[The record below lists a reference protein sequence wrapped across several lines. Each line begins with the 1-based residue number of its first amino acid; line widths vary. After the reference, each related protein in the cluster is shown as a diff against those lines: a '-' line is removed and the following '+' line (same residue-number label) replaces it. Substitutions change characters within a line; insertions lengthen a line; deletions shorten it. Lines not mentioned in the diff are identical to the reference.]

1 MGTDMRTTYDNSGT
15 GRSET
20 RSVGP
25 RSVERVTETLQLIGR
40 SESGYSLA
48 ELARRLDVPKAS
60 MADILAGLVASSF
73 LSKNA
78 AGRFVL
84 GSGALAFAR
93 MAVSSSSLV
102 DVTHHHLEVLV
113 KSVNETAV
121 IARLD
126 YESMVSVYVDK
137 VESDHS
143 VRYSVPLGLRREL
156 YAASA
161 GKVIL
166 SHLPKSELSAYL
178 RSVSLERFTP
188 RTIVD
193 RKAIEREL
201 DDVVRLGF
209 ASTEDE
215 RSVGASGISAPV
227 LDSEGQLL
235 CVVTVAGPTTRILP
249 VRGEIIANVRET
261 ARRIGSAFSQVYGA

>member
-1 MGTDMRTTYDNSGT
+1 MRTDIRTEYENGANTSAEL
-15 GRSET
+15 RSA
-20 RSVGP
+20 GP
-25 RSVERVTETLQLIGR
+25 RSVARIAETLQLIAR
-40 SESGYSLA
+40 SEAGHSLA
-48 ELARRLDVPKAS
+48 ELARRLGVPKAS
-60 MADILAGLVASSF
+60 MADILSGLVASGF
-73 LSKNA
+73 LFKNP

-84 GSGALAFAR
+84 GAGAIAFAR
-93 MAVSSSSLV
+93 MAVSSCSLV
-102 DVTHHHLEVLV
+102 DTTHYHLELLV
-113 KSVNETAV
+113 REINETAV

-156 YAASA
+156 YATSA
-161 GKVIL
+161 GKIIL
-166 SHLPKSELSAYL
+166 AHLPKTEQSAYL
-178 RSVSLERFTP
+178 RSVSFERFTP

-201 DDVVRLGF
+201 DEVMRLGF

-215 RSVGASGISAPV
+215 RSAGASGIAAPV

-235 CVVTVAGPTTRILP
+235 CAITVAGPTTRIQP
-249 VRGEIIANVRET
+249 MRNEIIAHVRET
-261 ARRIGSAFSQVYGA
+261 ARRIGSAFGHVYSA